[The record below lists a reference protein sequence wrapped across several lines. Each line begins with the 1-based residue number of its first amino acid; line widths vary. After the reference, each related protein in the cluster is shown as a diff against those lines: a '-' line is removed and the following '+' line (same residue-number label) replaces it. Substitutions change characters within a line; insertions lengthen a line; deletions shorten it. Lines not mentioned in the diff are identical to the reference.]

1 MSELKM
7 SYDEHF
13 ALIIGINKY
22 ENLND
27 LEYAVNDAKSIKDVL
42 INTFNYKEENIT
54 ILLDKKA
61 TKENIMNAFYEI
73 SQKTCNDD
81 SVLFFYAGHGIT
93 YQAGIKDKGYLV
105 PYNGT
110 EQNLNSLIGWNTL
123 MDDSELFR
131 AKHIFYVMD
140 ACYSGLALQRTA
152 RGSKRFLKD
161 MLRRY
166 GRQVLTA
173 GKSDQTVKDSGGKT
187 NNSIFTSY
195 LLEALKGEAKIE
207 YGVLSASSVMNYVY
221 NKVSNDPK
229 SYQTPG
235 FGSFYGEGD
244 FIFNFEEINNQLEK
258 NDEKDND
265 ILIEIPTS
273 VINDQNRNQNEF
285 VTELKRLL
293 SDSKNFIKINDII
306 NEEIRIYLSE
316 FNKEKLELNSIS
328 DDIFKSRVIKNQ
340 KNISNLLYAII
351 LLTYYGDEK
360 YINLIKK
367 IIYRVYPTGTFGG
380 NSVAISLLY
389 YPSLLLIYVAI
400 ISALESEKYEII
412 KEILSMN
419 DNRIDTSRYYNDS
432 EYLLINLFEK
442 INYSSSYFKLFYP
455 DKNYKYPMNEYLY
468 KFLQPLIDDLLFIGD
483 NYNDQYTNVELIISI
498 FVATKKYN
506 KNPKYA
512 WGPTGRYIYLLSYGD
527 KDISKL
533 SINDIISKIGLYD
546 SVEDKNDFINKYT
559 SFLSKNY
566 F

>member
-195 LLEALKGEAKIE
+195 LLEALKGEAKTE

-244 FIFNFEEINNQLEK
+244 FIFNLDRK
-258 NDEKDND
+258 
-265 ILIEIPTS
+265 S
-273 VINDQNRNQNEF
+273 V
-285 VTELKRLL
+285 V
-293 SDSKNFIKINDII
+293 
-306 NEEIRIYLSE
+306 
-316 FNKEKLELNSIS
+316 
-328 DDIFKSRVIKNQ
+328 
-340 KNISNLLYAII
+340 
-351 LLTYYGDEK
+351 
-360 YINLIKK
+360 
-367 IIYRVYPTGTFGG
+367 
-380 NSVAISLLY
+380 
-389 YPSLLLIYVAI
+389 
-400 ISALESEKYEII
+400 
-412 KEILSMN
+412 
-419 DNRIDTSRYYNDS
+419 
-432 EYLLINLFEK
+432 
-442 INYSSSYFKLFYP
+442 
-455 DKNYKYPMNEYLY
+455 
-468 KFLQPLIDDLLFIGD
+468 
-483 NYNDQYTNVELIISI
+483 
-498 FVATKKYN
+498 
-506 KNPKYA
+506 
-512 WGPTGRYIYLLSYGD
+512 
-527 KDISKL
+527 
-533 SINDIISKIGLYD
+533 
-546 SVEDKNDFINKYT
+546 
-559 SFLSKNY
+559 
-566 F
+566 